1 MNQSHCH
8 RIKPM
13 QITVNQGDQQE
24 REATWDAV
32 EVYFDCISHCDL
44 NDRDCR
50 MSCTRQLRDSS

>member
-1 MNQSHCH
+1 
-8 RIKPM
+8 M

>member
-1 MNQSHCH
+1 MNRSQCQQVKSV
-8 RIKPM
+8 
-13 QITVNQGDQQE
+13 QITVNQVDQQE